1 MNEVYEFLSKGGL
14 LMIPILGASVIAL
27 GFFLERVWA
36 LQRTRVIPPRFV
48 EVVRNMLREERFS
61 EAEGLCQ
68 TNESPI
74 AAILEAGIQHAGDE
88 RSVVKE
94 VMLEKG
100 ERELFFLERFVNALG
115 AIATISPLMGLLGTV
130 IGMIDVFQRVVN
142 QAGAGGA
149 VDPGAMANG
158 IWTALITTAAGLTV
172 AIPVYLGYRYIMGRI
187 DRYAVDLEDVA
198 LEMTDYLVP
207 ESQSAAAYR
216 QRARADSGPAPAE
229 EPEDPTADSEASS
242 DEEES

>member
-14 LMIPILGASVIAL
+14 LMIPILAASVVGL
-27 GFFLERVWA
+27 GFFLERLWA

-48 EVVRNMLREERFS
+48 EVVRNMLREKRFS

-74 AAILEAGIQHAGDE
+74 AAILEAGIQHAGCE

-172 AIPVYLGYRYIMGRI
+172 AIPVYLAYRYIMGRI

-198 LEMTDYLVP
+198 LEMAEFLVP
-207 ESQSAAAYR
+207 ESESAQAYR
-216 QRARADSGPAPAE
+216 ERAE
-229 EPEDPTADSEASS
+229 EAAQYVAADDSSEALDDDDAH
-242 DEEES
+242 DEEDA

>member
-1 MNEVYEFLSKGGL
+1 MNDVYEFLSKGGL
-14 LMIPILGASVIAL
+14 LMIPILGASVVGL
-27 GFFLERVWA
+27 GFFLERLWA
-36 LQRTRVIPPRFV
+36 LQRNRVIPPRFV
-48 EVVRNMLREERFS
+48 EVIGNMLAEKRFG
-61 EAEGLCQ
+61 EAENLCQ

-74 AAILEAGIQHAGDE
+74 AAILEAGIQHAGCD

-172 AIPVYLGYRYIMGRI
+172 AIPVFLAYRYIMGRI

-207 ESQSAAAYR
+207 ASESAAAYR
-216 QRARADSGPAPAE
+216 KEAEAESKGEPAGEDEADNDG
-229 EPEDPTADSEASS
+229 EDA
-242 DEEES
+242 